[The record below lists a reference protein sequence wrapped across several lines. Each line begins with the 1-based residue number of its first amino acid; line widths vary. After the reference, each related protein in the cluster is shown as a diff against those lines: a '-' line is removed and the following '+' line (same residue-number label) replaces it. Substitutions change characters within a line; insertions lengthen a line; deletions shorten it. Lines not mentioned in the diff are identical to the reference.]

1 MHSFPLGAHT
11 AHGLLKLLH
20 VVTLLVPS
28 SISTSSVGGGALK
41 CLVCIQ
47 AVGAPVVLTYAFKA
61 PAGWYVLLVTRRAAT
76 LATPCSLAA
85 SSPSIPF
92 TNSQRPLA
100 TLSPLRDSTYGRSQ
114 RENEVATATCRRC
127 QCFPHVVV
135 DFSSLWFS
143 FDSYTHS
150 LVAHDP
156 VTRNVSCITIAFLC
170 DSLVTRFSV
179 LSTPTCDRAP
189 LLSLPTEDHTHLF
202 SQKILSQ

>member
-1 MHSFPLGAHT
+1 MVSSSCCTWLLCWCPHPSPPLQ
-11 AHGLLKLLH
+11 
-20 VVTLLVPS
+20 
-28 SISTSSVGGGALK
+28 SVAEASK

-61 PAGWYVLLVTRRAAT
+61 PAGWYFSLETRRTAA

-92 TNSQRPLA
+92 ANSQRPHA
-100 TLSPLRDSTYGRSQ
+100 TLSPLRDTTYGRSQ
-114 RENEVATATCRRC
+114 PENKVATATCCRC
-127 QCFPHVVV
+127 QCFSHVVV
-135 DFSSLWFS
+135 DRSSLWFS

-150 LVAHDP
+150 SVAHDP
-156 VTRNVSCITIAFLC
+156 VTRSVSCIIFAFLC
-170 DSLVTRFSV
+170 GSLVTRFSI

-202 SQKILSQ
+202 